1 MFSVAL
7 AMGNT
12 NTFNTLNTLN
22 TPAVARALYRS
33 ANCQTILP
41 FIQPINCIQAEFDAK
56 MIRLNAERTRIELD
70 NQNRRL
76 KKLQL
81 QNEYRRLGINV
92 EVY

>member
-1 MFSVAL
+1 MKRAIVVLSCLMFSVAL

-12 NTFNTLNTLN
+12 NTLTR
-22 TPAVARALYRS
+22 VLY
-33 ANCQTILP
+33 
-41 FIQPINCIQAEFDAK
+41 IQPINCIQAEFDAK
-56 MIRLNAERTRIELD
+56 MIRLNAERARLELD